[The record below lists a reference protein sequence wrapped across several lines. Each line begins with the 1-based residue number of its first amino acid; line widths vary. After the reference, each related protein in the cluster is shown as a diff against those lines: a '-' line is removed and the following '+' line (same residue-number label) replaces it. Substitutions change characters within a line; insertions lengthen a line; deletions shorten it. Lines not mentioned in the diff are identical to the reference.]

1 MGRGFANRHRAGA
14 WLLAVA
20 ALGAGAG
27 CTSAN
32 SPAAHTASPGQA
44 AASATPGSP
53 QASAGAVPAL
63 PGRALASPGCSA
75 ATAAARSLGPAGT
88 TSVPA
93 GNSPFGVAATPDGR
107 WAFAST
113 LGGSGAGTAS
123 VEVLRLS
130 DTKGVGQAPAVTV
143 VRSIALPAASGGAPA
158 GAAVTPDGRYLLVAD
173 GSGAVVISAA
183 RAEAGTAGAV
193 LGTLAAPRQ
202 ARGPAGGAIEV
213 AVSPDSR
220 FAFVTL
226 EYADEAVV
234 FNLAAALA
242 EGFGSAG
249 YVGAIPLG
257 NATVGMAVAPDGRWL
272 YATSESA
279 APAQHPVG
287 LGVPGGCRGDVP
299 GAGPGERPGTLTVV
313 DLRRAESDPARSVTA
328 TVDAGYQPV
337 RVVTAADGTEVWVTA
352 RASDD
357 LLCFSAARLAA
368 DPQHALVAVTRVGS
382 EPVGLAAVR
391 GGTLIVVADSNRFGA
406 AGQSS
411 TLSVVD
417 ASAALAGR
425 TAIVGDLPTGG
436 FPRDMSLSPDGT
448 LLVSDYTSGQ
458 VQAIA
463 TAHLPLPERAVLLE
477 SLWG

>member
-1 MGRGFANRHRAGA
+1 MGRGLVKRHRGSAC
-14 WLLAVA
+14 LLTVVVLA
-20 ALGAGAG
+20 AGAG
-27 CTSAN
+27 CTSAG
-32 SPAAHTASPGQA
+32 SPAARTASPGQA
-44 AASATPGSP
+44 AASGPLASP
-53 QASAGAVPAL
+53 HTSAGTVPPL

-75 ATAAARSLGPAGT
+75 ATASGRALGPAGT
-88 TSVPA
+88 TSVSWPGTA
-93 GNSPFGVAATPDGR
+93 GGQPFGVAATPDGG
-107 WAFAST
+107 WAFAAM
-113 LGGSGAGTAS
+113 LGGTGGGS
-123 VEVLRLS
+123 VEVLRL
-130 DTKGVGQAPAVTV
+130 GVGKGTGSGPAVTE
-143 VRSIALPAASGGAPA
+143 VRSVALPASSGGQPA

-173 GSGAVVISAA
+173 GSGAVVLSVA

-193 LGTLAAPRQ
+193 LGTLAAPR
-202 ARGPAGGAIEV
+202 RTGGPPGSAIEV

-226 EYADEAVV
+226 EYDDEAVV
-234 FNLAAALA
+234 FNLATALTK
-242 EGFGSAG
+242 GFGSAA
-249 YVGAIPLG
+249 YVGAVPLG
-257 NATVGMAVAPDGRWL
+257 NATVGMAVSPDGRWL
-272 YATSESA
+272 YATSEGA
-279 APAQHPVG
+279 VARQHPAA
-287 LGVPGGCRGDVP
+287 LGSTRCQGHVP
-299 GAGPGERPGTLTVV
+299 GAYPGEPPGTLTVV
-313 DLRRAESDPARSVTA
+313 DLRRAESDPAASVTA

-337 RVVTAADGTEVWVTA
+337 RVVTAADGAEVWVTA

-357 LLCFSAARLAA
+357 LLCFSAARLAT
-368 DPQHALVAVTRVGS
+368 DPAHALVAVTRVGS

-448 LLVSDYTSGQ
+448 LLVSDFQSGQ

-463 TAHLPLPERAVLLE
+463 TADLPAA
-477 SLWG
+477 G